1 MSVNAMRYDKLMILG
16 TLLLCSC
23 CGKGSGNAGGTD
35 VPSPAPEPSQT
46 AVMAYVTTADKTSL
60 FEPKELELR
69 KPGSMSVNLVTLDSS
84 VTYQTVDGF
93 GPALTGST
101 CYNLRAVME
110 PSARTALLK
119 EVFDPK
125 EGLGFSMVR
134 VTVGSSDFGLD
145 EYTWCDRKGMEN
157 FAAHEYDVRDLF
169 PVLKEVLAINPEV
182 KIIASPW
189 TAPRWMKRGVYNDK
203 DYYSWTSG
211 RLKPECYQDYAEYFV
226 RWIRVMKSQG
236 FDIYAVTLQNEP
248 LNKGNSMS
256 MYMTWQEQRDFIKTA
271 VGPAFRKAGLDT
283 KILLY
288 DHNYNYDGIAGQQGY
303 PMNIL
308 ADPEAAEYV
317 AGSAWHNYYG
327 EPAELDN
334 MLRQF
339 PDKDIYFTEA
349 SIGGWAPD
357 FGTCLLK
364 DFDNI
369 FIQTLSRENKGVT
382 LWNLVLDE
390 NYGPKRPGGCQNCYG
405 AVMIDSRTGK
415 VTDRKTQYYNLAHA
429 SKVIRPG
436 ARRIGAKGNL
446 KSGLSCLAFLNP
458 DHSYGIIIENTN
470 SEDFP
475 FTFSDSGHSV
485 KFTAPAKSIASI
497 KWNN

>member
-1 MSVNAMRYDKLMILG
+1 MRSNKLIMISMLSI
-16 TLLLCSC
+16 LCSF
-23 CGKGSGNAGGTD
+23 CGKSSGSANNGGGGVPEQPEDNAKAT
-35 VPSPAPEPSQT
+35 
-46 AVMAYVTTADKTSL
+46 AYVTTADQTRL
-60 FEPKELELR
+60 FESEKLEIR
-69 KPGSMSVNLVTLDSS
+69 KPGSMAINLVKLDST

-110 PSARTALLK
+110 PSARTAFLK

-125 EGLGFSMVR
+125 DGLGFSMVR
-134 VTVGSSDFGLD
+134 VSIGSSDFGLD
-145 EYTWCDRKGMEN
+145 EYTWCDKTGMEN
-157 FAAHEYDVRDLF
+157 FAAHEYDTRDLF
-169 PVLKEVLAINPEV
+169 PILKEVKAINPDIKV
-182 KIIASPW
+182 IASPW
-189 TAPRWMKRGVYNDK
+189 TAPRWMKRGVNDDK
-203 DYYSWTSG
+203 DFYSWTSG

-236 FDIYAVTLQNEP
+236 IDIYAVTLQNEP

-271 VGPAFRKAGLDT
+271 VGPAFKKAGLDT
-283 KILLY
+283 KILVY
-288 DHNYNYDGIAGQQGY
+288 DHNYNYDNISDQQGY

-308 ADPEAAEYV
+308 SDSEAADYV

-327 EPAELDN
+327 KPSELDN
-334 MLRQF
+334 MLKRF
-339 PDKDIYFTEA
+339 PEKEIYFTEA

-357 FGTCLLK
+357 FATCLLK

-405 AVMIDSRTGK
+405 VVMCSTKTGK
-415 VTDRKTQYYNLAHA
+415 VTERKTQYYNLAHA

-436 ARRIGAKGNL
+436 ARRIAVDASL
-446 KSGLSCLAFLNP
+446 KDGVSCLAFLNP
-458 DHSYGIIIENTN
+458 DHSYGIIMENTLA
-470 SEDFP
+470 EDCP
-475 FTFSDSGHSV
+475 LTFSDSGHSV
-485 KFTAPAKSIASI
+485 KFTIPAKSIASI

>member
-1 MSVNAMRYDKLMILG
+1 MCGKVMRYDKLLFFF
-16 TLLLCSC
+16 TLFLCSC
-23 CGKGSGNAGGTD
+23 CGKASGNTEGGEVT
-35 VPSPAPEPSQT
+35 PPAPEPSQ
-46 AVMAYVTTADKTSL
+46 AVVTAYVTTADKTLL
-60 FEPKELELR
+60 FKSEELELR
-69 KPGSMSVNLVTLDSS
+69 KPGTMAVNLVTLDST
-84 VTYQTVDGF
+84 VTFQTVDGF

-119 EVFDPK
+119 ELFDPK

-134 VTVGSSDFGLD
+134 VTIGSSDFGLD
-145 EYTWCDRKGMEN
+145 EYTWCDKKGMEN

-169 PVLKEVLAINPEV
+169 PILKEVLAINPDV
-182 KIIASPW
+182 KIIATPW
-189 TAPRWMKRGVYNDK
+189 TAPRWMKRRVNNDS

-256 MYMTWQEQRDFIKTA
+256 MYMPWQEQLEFIKTA
-271 VGPAFRKAGLDT
+271 VGPAFGKAGLNT
-283 KILLY
+283 KILVY
-288 DHNYNYDGIAGQQGY
+288 DHNYNYDGIADQQGY

-308 ADPEAAEYV
+308 ADTEAARYV

-327 EPAELDN
+327 NPKELDK
-334 MLRQF
+334 MVSRF
-339 PDKDIYFTEA
+339 PDKEIYFTEA

-357 FGTCLLK
+357 FAKCLMT

-405 AVMIDSRTGK
+405 VVMIDSKTGK

-436 ARRIGAKGNL
+436 ARRIATKGNL
-446 KSGLSCLAFLNP
+446 KSGVSCLAFLNP
-458 DHSYGIIIENTN
+458 DHSYGIIIENN
-470 SEDFP
+470 LSESHS

>member
-1 MSVNAMRYDKLMILG
+1 MIGTVMYYDKLMMFL
-16 TLLLCSC
+16 TVPLLCAF
-23 CGKGSGNAGGTD
+23 CGKNAGSGQGGE
-35 VPSPAPEPSQT
+35 VAPPEPEPQ
-46 AVMAYVTTADKTSL
+46 AKEVMAYVTTADKSRL
-60 FEPKELELR
+60 FDSEGLELR
-69 KPGSMSVNLVTLDSS
+69 KPGSMAVNLVTLDST
-84 VTYQTVDGF
+84 VTFQTVDGF
-93 GPALTGST
+93 GPALTGSS

-110 PSARTALLK
+110 PSARMALLK
-119 EVFDPK
+119 EIFDPK
-125 EGLGFSMVR
+125 DGLGFSMVR
-134 VTVGSSDFGLD
+134 VTIGSSDFGLD
-145 EYTWCDRKGMEN
+145 EYTWCDKKGMEN
-157 FAAHEYDVRDLF
+157 FAAHEYDARDLF
-169 PVLKEVLAINPEV
+169 PILKEVLSINPDV

-189 TAPRWMKRGVYNDK
+189 SAPRWMKRGVNNDK

-236 FDIYAVTLQNEP
+236 FDIYAVTLQN
-248 LNKGNSMS
+248 SMS
-256 MYMTWQEQRDFIKTA
+256 MYMPWQDQRDFIKTA

-288 DHNYNYDGIAGQQGY
+288 DHNYNYDNISDQQGY

-308 ADPEAAEYV
+308 SDPEAAEYI

-327 EPAELDN
+327 NPAELDN
-334 MLRQF
+334 MVKRF
-339 PDKDIYFTEA
+339 PEKEIYFTEA

-382 LWNLVLDE
+382 LWNLALDE

-405 AVMIDSRTGK
+405 VVMIDSKTGK

-436 ARRIGAKGNL
+436 ARRIATKGTA
-446 KSGLSCLAFLNP
+446 KSGVSWLAFLNP
-458 DHSYGIIIENTN
+458 DHSYGIIIENTL
-470 SEDFP
+470 SESHS

-497 KWNN
+497 RWNN

>member
-1 MSVNAMRYDKLMILG
+1 MRYDKLMILG

-23 CGKGSGNAGGTD
+23 CGNGSGNAGGTD
-35 VPSPAPEPSQT
+35 VPPPAPELSQT

-157 FAAHEYDVRDLF
+157 FAAYEYDVRDLF

-369 FIQTLSRENKGVT
+369 FIQTLSRENNGVT

-390 NYGPKRPGGCQNCYG
+390 NYGPKRPRGCQNCYG

>member
-23 CGKGSGNAGGTD
+23 CGNGSGNAGGTD
-35 VPSPAPEPSQT
+35 VPPPAPEPSQT

-119 EVFDPK
+119 EVFDPN
-125 EGLGFSMVR
+125 EELGFSMVR
-134 VTVGSSDFGLD
+134 VTVGSSDFDLD

-327 EPAELDN
+327 DPAELDN

-429 SKVIRPG
+429 SKVISPG
-436 ARRIGAKGNL
+436 ARRIAAKGNL
-446 KSGLSCLAFLNP
+446 KAGLSCLAFLNQ